1 MAPIGV
7 GGLYQSAGYIYEDRT
22 SQGAFSGQQW
32 AKIVKQMTD
41 ESAVIGG
48 ILLAVETLIRQVP
61 WHMEPA
67 DETPE
72 ADALATFV
80 LDCLHDMSNT
90 WSDTLSEILTMI
102 PYGYAYLEQVYKI
115 RGGTTDDP
123 TRRSKFDD
131 GRIGWRKWFSLA
143 PETVLH
149 WTFDTEGGIQGLV
162 QLAPPLFAVTY
173 VPIDKALLFR
183 TTTRKNNPEGRSMLR
198 NAWRSWVFGRNI
210 EQIEAIGVERDL
222 AGLPVVYVPPSVL
235 DTTGPDPNGRN
246 AVMRA
251 AMTTLVQGLK
261 RGERE
266 GVVFPRQYDDHGN
279 LLYEL
284 SLLSTGGTRQFDT
297 DRIITRYEA
306 RQAMAI
312 LGDFVMIGHEATG
325 TQALIRDKSE
335 LFRDSL
341 GCILDMICGII
352 NSHAIPRLLR
362 LNGDDVS
369 LAPKLAHES
378 VRQID
383 LGALTG
389 LVTAFNKTTTGPFAD
404 PNSEASRFVLG
415 QAGLPVPEDVAD
427 TQDALDEQADQPN
440 DTDEAGSDDAED
452 DEIAI

>member
-1 MAPIGV
+1 
-7 GGLYQSAGYIYEDRT
+7 
-22 SQGAFSGQQW
+22 
-32 AKIVKQMTD
+32 
-41 ESAVIGG
+41 
-48 ILLAVETLIRQVP
+48 
-61 WHMEPA
+61 
-67 DETPE
+67 
-72 ADALATFV
+72 
-80 LDCLHDMSNT
+80 
-90 WSDTLSEILTMI
+90 
-102 PYGYAYLEQVYKI
+102 
-115 RGGTTDDP
+115 
-123 TRRSKFDD
+123 
-131 GRIGWRKWFSLA
+131 
-143 PETVLH
+143 
-149 WTFDTEGGIQGLV
+149 
-162 QLAPPLFAVTY
+162 
-173 VPIDKALLFR
+173 
-183 TTTRKNNPEGRSMLR
+183 
-198 NAWRSWVFGRNI
+198 
-210 EQIEAIGVERDL
+210 
-222 AGLPVVYVPPSVL
+222 
-235 DTTGPDPNGRN
+235 
-246 AVMRA
+246 MRA

-415 QAGLPVPEDVAD
+415 QAGIPVPSRMTPTKRARTMPRTMRSRSEEVSMTAPHTRSGVALSATASTTTQTSADLQNPFGHDLRVIVDMLTVGTGSITVVIKGKDVG
-427 TQDALDEQADQPN
+427 P
-440 DTDEAGSDDAED
+440 GSYFTILSSAAIIANGQTILEVGPELTAAANSVAK
-452 DEIAI
+452 EIVPDIWQVVATANNANPTTYEISYELSP